1 MELDE
6 LNVLLAFAAAAPYAA
21 EAAYRSIKRSGAGKA
36 IVRFLHNQ
44 FTQIQH

>member
-6 LNVLLAFAAAAPYAA
+6 LNVLLALAAAAPYAA
-21 EAAYRSIKRSGAGKA
+21 EAAYRSIRRSGTGKA
-36 IVRFLHNQ
+36 ITRFLQGQ